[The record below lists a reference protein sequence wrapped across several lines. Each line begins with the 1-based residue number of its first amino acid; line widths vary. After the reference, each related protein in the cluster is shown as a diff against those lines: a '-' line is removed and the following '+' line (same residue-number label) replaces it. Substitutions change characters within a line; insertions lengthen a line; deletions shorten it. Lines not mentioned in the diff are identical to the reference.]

1 MDAPMDPC
9 RGRSSSSRTPAH
21 AERGQ
26 RLTDVIHTVSDV
38 VQALASPGQ
47 EPPHRGVRPQRLQ

>member
-9 RGRSSSSRTPAH
+9 RGRWSSSRTPAD

-26 RLTDVIHTVSDV
+26 RLTDVIYTVSDV
-38 VQALASPGQ
+38 VQALSPAGQ
-47 EPPHRGVRPQRLQ
+47 EPAYRGVRPQRLE